1 MQFHTLLLY
10 KYVFKISLHFDCS
23 KVITQSNI
31 PGKTFFFVGGGVSFF
46 FFFII
51 YFLFKPHISC
61 FSFCFKQKKRKKRG
75 WGGAKS
81 RGERGEMFQ
90 QHHHYHSGTIQM
102 HQNFFLAFFFM
113 VIVFLLTNPSHV
125 LKYDDITR
133 QPYRNLIDSSLHII
147 SILPRRKCQHNNN
160 NNNILIVVAMVVIR
174 EEMTLMIHNMQNH
187 WDLSMVCF
195 LLLLFKMKRT
205 LVGREIY

>member
-1 MQFHTLLLY
+1 M
-10 KYVFKISLHFDCS
+10 
-23 KVITQSNI
+23 
-31 PGKTFFFVGGGVSFF
+31 FFFLFQTKKKEGGGVEQRVGGVGRDVPTASSLPFRDNSNAPE
-46 FFFII
+46 
-51 YFLFKPHISC
+51 LFSC
-61 FSFCFKQKKRKKRG
+61 
-75 WGGAKS
+75 
-81 RGERGEMFQ
+81 
-90 QHHHYHSGTIQM
+90 
-102 HQNFFLAFFFM
+102 FFM

-147 SILPRRKCQHNNN
+147 SILPRRKYQHNNN
-160 NNNILIVVAMVVIR
+160 NNNILIVVVAMVVIR

-187 WDLSMVCF
+187 WDLSMVCI